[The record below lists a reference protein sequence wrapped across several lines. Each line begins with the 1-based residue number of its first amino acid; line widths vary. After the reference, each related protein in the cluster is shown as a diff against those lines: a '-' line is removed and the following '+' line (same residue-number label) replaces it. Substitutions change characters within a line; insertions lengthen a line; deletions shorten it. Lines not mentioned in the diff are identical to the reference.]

1 MLRRLVASV
10 FASLVL
16 SGIVFAVLVLPAGA
30 QSCMTWQDGIQSA
43 AEWSAAKNDRI
54 AAVLLTPEESAATWA
69 VLFPGGEP
77 GPYMLGVMVSQS
89 EPDKAFVAGFDPNGC
104 VTGSGS
110 LPFGTVLDAMTTA
123 GVQSEFTIVE
133 PAAPTEGA

>member
-1 MLRRLVASV
+1 MLLRLA
-10 FASLVL
+10 A
-16 SGIVFAVLVLPAGA
+16 AVLGCLILATPAA
-30 QSCMTWQDGIQSA
+30 AKCMRWEDGVRSA
-43 AEWSAAKNDRI
+43 AEWSAAKNDRV

-104 VTGSGS
+104 VTGSGT

-123 GVQSEFTIVE
+123 GVQSEFSIVE